1 MAKAPVDVLIGPVLT
16 EKALALHKDGKYTF
30 YVKRDANKV
39 DIKKAVEQL
48 FNVKVVKV
56 YTLYVR
62 GKQKRRGYTEY
73 RTPDRKKAVVQLA
86 PGQHIELIEG
96 V

>member
-1 MAKAPVDVLIGPVLT
+1 MAKAASDVLIGPVLT
-16 EKALALHKDGKYTF
+16 EKALTLHREGKYTF
-30 YVKRDANKV
+30 YVRKDANKV
-39 DIKKAVEQL
+39 DIKKAVEQV
-48 FNVKVVKV
+48 FNVKVSKV

-73 RTPDRKKAVVQLA
+73 RTSDRKKAVVQLV